1 MTDVTFAPTEPR
13 EIPREI
19 ALLYPRLGTPRD
31 PDCLTFGG
39 QVSGI
44 ADALGFPLF
53 KWQRYVLDVAL
64 EYTIGEDGRPVM
76 KYREVRLF
84 VPRQSG
90 KTILMMAL
98 MAWRCLV
105 MSDTLGKKQNAKF
118 FSTTG
123 LHAKQKFND
132 EHVPILEDSILN
144 GQFDVR
150 RSPGMEGFL
159 WDNGSQWS
167 IGASTEKAGHG
178 DSLDLVVSDEFF
190 AQDDDRIEEGSRPT
204 MITREGPQIWF
215 VSTFGSA
222 DPTKEH
228 KSGPLWEKVDDSR
241 DRCRTGEHGA
251 VASFEY
257 SAADFDDYAGKIDYG
272 NRELWLR
279 TMPGLAENGG
289 LRFYNLE
296 TVHAEFTSMKLHAF
310 KRAYLN
316 LRAPKG
322 SKKVPALIKPKA
334 WDAIIHDKSA
344 FRRREKLSLGL
355 DIEADNSRATIVAA
369 GPNIL
374 PRVAMHIELIADE
387 EGSEWVA
394 DEIARLCLRHDVAQV
409 ALDAGGPAARLLP
422 DLERVAK
429 TARFELVKYNGK
441 TYQAACE
448 AFRVAVIDATMHTHG
463 QQTLSE
469 AVDQG
474 IQRMVSDLWVW
485 DRKSPLS
492 YISALV
498 AATVAHRAAQG
509 GAAGGTRVSAYEDDD
524 AVVWH

>member
-1 MTDVTFAPTEPR
+1 MTDTIFAPEEPR
-13 EIPREI
+13 EIS
-19 ALLYPRLGTPRD
+19 LLYPRLGTPRD
-31 PDCLTFGG
+31 PSCKTYGG
-39 QVSGI
+39 QVSQI

-53 KWQRYVLDVAL
+53 KWQRHCLDVAL
-64 EYTIGEDGRPVM
+64 EYTIGKDGRPVM

-98 MAWRCLV
+98 MAWRTLI
-105 MSDTLGKKQNAKF
+105 MTETLGKKQNAKF

-123 LHAKQKFND
+123 LHAKQKWSD
-132 EHVPILEDSILN
+132 EHVPIMEDSLLN
-144 GQFDVR
+144 GQFSVR
-150 RSPGMEGFL
+150 RQAGMEGFL
-159 WDNGSQWS
+159 FDNGASWS

-178 DSLDLVVSDEFF
+178 DSLDLVVADEFF
-190 AQDDDRIEEGSRPT
+190 AADDDRIEEGARPT

-241 DRCRTGEHGA
+241 ERCRDGDHGA

-257 SAADFDDYAGKIDYG
+257 SAADFDDYAGLIDYSDPDM
-272 NRELWLR
+272 WLR

-289 LRFYNLE
+289 LQFYNLE
-296 TVHAEFTSMKLHAF
+296 TIKAEFDSMKLHAF

-322 SKKVPALIKPKA
+322 SKKVPALIKPKE
-334 WDAIIHDKSA
+334 WDIIINDKSG
-344 FRRREKLSLGL
+344 FRRREKLVLGI
-355 DIEADNSRATIVAA
+355 DVEADNSRSSIVAA

-374 PRVAMHIELIADE
+374 PAAKTHIELIADE

-394 DEIARLCLRHDVAQV
+394 DEIARLCVRHDISAV
-409 ALDAGGPAARLLP
+409 ALDAGGPANRLLP

-429 TARFELVKYNGK
+429 NGRFKIIKYSGA
-441 TYQAACE
+441 TYKASCE
-448 AFRVAVIDATMHTHG
+448 AFRVAVIDGTIRTHG
-463 QQTLSE
+463 QPVLSE

-474 IQRMVSDLWVW
+474 IQRMVSDLWLW

-498 AATVAHRAAQG
+498 AATVAHRASQEGA
-509 GAAGGTRVSAYEDDD
+509 AAGGGQSAYEDDD
-524 AVVWH
+524 AGVWH